1 MNTSLIDNKYEKL
14 EQLGAGGSGTVW
26 KARNVRDD
34 YYCALKILGE
44 RVEQKDSKEYQALE
58 GEFRLMRRAGSFGHP
73 GIPQLYNIGLCNQ
86 GAYIEMS
93 YYKGDTIYDILKE
106 ETILPFAQIVSMFKD
121 VLGTMAYLH
130 FDIYKDL
137 MNVEEDNLNFDLKDG
152 GNVSLCEE
160 DIARV
165 VDKYG
170 IVHNDLH
177 SKQFVRNH
185 YSGKYVLLDYG
196 LAIQGG
202 KPVRRTLL
210 NAGTPG
216 YYAPE
221 KTRGEKPDART
232 DVFALGALMYE
243 CLTGDV
249 PYPSDN
255 FKSQIATIEERR
267 GVLYSAKFPGR
278 AITPDYI
285 CPKWLSDIILK
296 CLSFNPDKRY
306 PNAKALLIDF
316 ENRLNRYVAKNNS
329 DGLSPQVQDTLARQR
344 KLLASQDKRIEAQQE
359 LISDNELQ
367 IIRLDDIVKATTAE
381 LQTSKQMFEELGR
394 FHVRIKRS
402 RNIWIVVAWALLCAF
417 GITQTSKGHADLNS
431 SNMEQLSCLTDSL
444 SYYKEIALANN
455 TNGKTV
461 QSSLQKKVVDLQNS
475 LEATKG
481 EYQSAVRLLRDSLSI
496 ASKNIVS
503 AQKRADELEAQLR
516 VIKSTSPSK
525 NGNMVIK
532 NGESTNINN
541 DIVNN
546 DYKSYKKELASYQAT
561 IDSLS
566 ALVAR
571 YKTELSNMA
580 RNL

>member
-1 MNTSLIDNKYEKL
+1 MNTSIIDNKYEKL
-14 EQLGAGGSGTVW
+14 EQLGVGGSGTVW
-26 KARNVRDD
+26 KARNVQDD

-44 RVEQKDSKEYQALE
+44 RVDRKESKEYQALE
-58 GEFRLMRRAGSFGHP
+58 AEFRLMRRAGSFGHP

-93 YYKGDTIYDILKE
+93 YYKGDTIYDILKK
-106 ETILPFAQIVSMFKD
+106 ETILPFTQIVSMFKD

-137 MNVEEDNLNFDLKDG
+137 MNVEEDNLNVDLTDG
-152 GNVSLCEE
+152 GNVSLSEE
-160 DIARV
+160 DIARLV
-165 VDKYG
+165 NKYG

-185 YSGKYVLLDYG
+185 YSGKYILLDYG

-202 KPVRRTLL
+202 KPVRTTLL

-221 KTRGEKPDART
+221 KTKGEKPDART
-232 DVFALGALMYE
+232 DVFAIGALMYE

-255 FKSQIATIEERR
+255 FKSQIATIDERR
-267 GVLYSAKFPGR
+267 GILYAAKFPGK
-278 AITPDYI
+278 AIPPEYI

-316 ENRLNRYVAKNNS
+316 ENRLNRYVSKNNS
-329 DGLSPQVQDTLARQR
+329 DGISPQIQDTLDRQR
-344 KLLASQDKRIEAQQE
+344 KMLDAQTRRIKSQQE

-367 IIRLDDIVKATTAE
+367 IVRQDDIIKTTMAE
-381 LQTSKQMFEELGR
+381 LQASKQLVVEFEKSQSK
-394 FHVRIKRS
+394 FKHS
-402 RNIWIVVAWALLCAF
+402 RNICIVISVLLCVLFLA
-417 GITQTSKGHADLNS
+417 QRCKGHENPDS
-431 SNMEQLSCLTDSL
+431 RSMEQLSSLTDSL
-444 SYYKEIALANN
+444 LNN
-455 TNGKTV
+455 TDVAISENNIDRTIHL
-461 QSSLQKKVVDLQNS
+461 SLREKIADLQNS
-475 LEATKG
+475 LAATKT
-481 EYQSAVRLLRDSLSI
+481 EYQSTVSLLRDSLSI
-496 ASKNIVS
+496 ATNNTVS
-503 AQKRADELEAQLR
+503 AQRRVSELEAQLR
-516 VIKSTSPSK
+516 DIKSSSSSK
-525 NGNMVIK
+525 NDNLV
-532 NGESTNINN
+532 
-541 DIVNN
+541 VNN
-546 DYKSYKKELASYQAT
+546 DDKFEKELDNYHSK

-566 ALVAR
+566 ALVTR
-571 YKTELSNMA
+571 YKAELSNMA